1 MNTYYWR
8 YFKHKYQM
16 LLLHKIVDT
25 SLQTIYL
32 HNTEDMYRI
41 MILHNANLNSQN
53 AYLHDIKTIHKS

>member
-1 MNTYYWR
+1 
-8 YFKHKYQM
+8 M